1 MVSRPRRELIS
12 TASLAFGAAIVGS
25 RLGFAQ
31 QSVAKLGADRL
42 ILLGTGGGPFISGYT
57 PSPSANLLVYKNVP
71 YIVDAGYGVTLKLI
85 EAGLALPALRY
96 IFITHHHSD
105 HNIELGPLL
114 YNSWGNGLRT
124 PVDVYGPLGLKA
136 LIARY
141 WDSNSFDLETR
152 IADEGRPD
160 LRKLVSAHEFSQG
173 PVFSNAAVK
182 VTALRN
188 IHPPVT
194 ESFAFKFE
202 LRGKVVVF
210 SGDTTYFPP
219 LAEFAKGAD
228 YLVHE
233 VLYGPALDA
242 LVSRRPNA
250 ATLKASILSHHTLA
264 EDVGRIAASAN
275 VHTLVLNHFVPADD
289 NSLSP
294 QVWID
299 AVRKTFR
306 GKIVV
311 GKDML
316 QLPL

>member
-1 MVSRPRRELIS
+1 MLHPSR
-12 TASLAFGAAIVGS
+12 V
-25 RLGFAQ
+25 RL
-31 QSVAKLGADRL
+31 KE
-42 ILLGTGGGPFISGYT
+42 T
-57 PSPSANLLVYKNVP
+57 PDIRTWRIPVPS
-71 YIVDAGYGVTLKLI
+71 
-85 EAGLALPALRY
+85 
-96 IFITHHHSD
+96 
-105 HNIELGPLL
+105 
-114 YNSWGNGLRT
+114 
-124 PVDVYGPLGLKA
+124 
-136 LIARY
+136 
-141 WDSNSFDLETR
+141 
-152 IADEGRPD
+152 
-160 LRKLVSAHEFSQG
+160 
-173 PVFSNAAVK
+173 
-182 VTALRN
+182 ALRN
-188 IHPPVT
+188 EGPVT
-194 ESFAFKFE
+194 ESYAFKFE
-202 LRGKVVVF
+202 LGGKVVVF

-219 LAEFAKGAD
+219 LPEFAKGAD

-289 NSLSP
+289 NSLTP